1 MLPYVLCAPDY
12 TGASQPSMLVLGD
25 STFIYEVGI
34 GREGLL
40 IALATHAYTH
50 VLPTLRLGRTTILS
64 VLPHAVY
71 TDTVTASDHV
81 SEHTL
86 PCTYLPECLIPMT
99 QTQRSYW

>member
-1 MLPYVLCAPDY
+1 MLCALDY
-12 TGASQPSMLVLGD
+12 TGASQPSMLVLRD
-25 STFIYEVGI
+25 SIFIYEVGI

-40 IALATHAYTH
+40 IAPATHAYIH
-50 VLPTLRLGRTTILS
+50 VLPMLRLERTTILS

-71 TDTVTASDHV
+71 TDMVTAPDHV

-86 PCTYLPECLIPMT
+86 PRTYLLECLIPMT